1 MLNMDKAMELMRQ
14 LHSRHLLTVETK
26 CPQSNLDWLE
36 EKGLVNR
43 SPAIERKANG
53 FTCCRCGVSHKRYF
67 AHSPCEVCQKDCVY
81 CRSCIMM
88 GKATECGFLYEWTG
102 PQMVETCRAELTWQ
116 GELSKGQKRASERMI
131 EAIKT
136 NLIYLFGRFAE
147 QGKRKCF
154 FTESNMR

>member
-1 MLNMDKAMELMRQ
+1 MDKAMELRLQ
-14 LHSRHLLTVETK
+14 LHSRHLLTAETRSS
-26 CPQSNLDWLE
+26 QSNLDWLE
-36 EKGLVNR
+36 KKGLVNR
-43 SPAIERKANG
+43 SPAIEKKVNG

-88 GKATECGFLYEWTG
+88 GKATECGYEWTG

-131 EAIKT
+131 EAIKKKFD
-136 NLIYLFGRFAE
+136 LLVWAV
-147 QGKRKCF
+147 
-154 FTESNMR
+154 